1 MLRFFEQK
9 AFCGCKSQIFV
20 FGYWIAGRGDRAG
33 YPVRRRMRL
42 GDAFHWLGVSLE
54 AILRI
59 RRLRRSVCGAHG
71 CSAPPPQFRSFQYF
85 GVKYNN
91 SISCFFPFFLVE
103 WMYLNWRKNKDFV
116 FVFFPRVMDH
126 QSNLFIY
133 QFHATIMLLY
143 ETIAEYHV

>member
-1 MLRFFEQK
+1 MLRFFEKK

-71 CSAPPPQFRSFQYF
+71 CSAPPPYLYTYVYSWIVSNSQPSHMDRADRA
-85 GVKYNN
+85 NN
-91 SISCFFPFFLVE
+91 LSYS
-103 WMYLNWRKNKDFV
+103 
-116 FVFFPRVMDH
+116 
-126 QSNLFIY
+126 
-133 QFHATIMLLY
+133 
-143 ETIAEYHV
+143 

>member
-71 CSAPPPQFRSFQYF
+71 CSAPPPYESAW
-85 GVKYNN
+85 YNMVFN
-91 SISCFFPFFLVE
+91 ILAKLLIKLTPDIKFNTIFIWEEILNISG
-103 WMYLNWRKNKDFV
+103 NIDSTKNA
-116 FVFFPRVMDH
+116 DH
-126 QSNLFIY
+126 ISEMQGILEFDGW
-133 QFHATIMLLY
+133 LKELK
-143 ETIAEYHV
+143 VV